1 MQMAPATKDN
11 GKKTSSFLAEIA
23 GWVLEGSTRWH
34 YAHPQLFWGGLDLL
48 RILQVK

>member
-34 YAHPQLFWGGLDLL
+34 YAHPQFFGEG
-48 RILQVK
+48 